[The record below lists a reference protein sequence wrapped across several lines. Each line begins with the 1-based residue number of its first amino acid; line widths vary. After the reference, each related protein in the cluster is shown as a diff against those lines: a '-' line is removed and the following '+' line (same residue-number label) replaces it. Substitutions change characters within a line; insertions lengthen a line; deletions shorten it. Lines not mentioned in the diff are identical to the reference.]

1 MNRNQI
7 ANKLKGQIREFS
19 GKLSKGLPK
28 VVGRFLE
35 EMLYGILC
43 RQSVRVSEIGRALN
57 EQIRLI
63 KTVNRLCRQLG
74 RCGLEKRVT
83 ENLIEQA
90 APHIEKDTLLII
102 DPSDLSKKYA
112 KKMEYLAKVRDGSE
126 KKLSKGYWTVRVV
139 GAELDR
145 VKIIPLYEHLYSQ
158 NAPEFESENTE
169 ILKAVDCVRRRVGDR
184 GIWVM
189 DRGGDRRKL
198 FHPFLQRGMRF
209 MIRLQGDRHLI
220 YRGKKVFGID
230 LATSCRMPYRE
241 RIIREEGSTE
251 KVYSIEVGFRTV
263 RLPGREER
271 LAMVVVKGLGREPL
285 MILANVEVVKSR
297 KSLMFVVLSY
307 FRRWQI
313 EETTPLAWFAKQ
325 AYQVEDIRLRRYDG
339 LQNMI
344 AIVSAAVYFVA
355 VWLGE
360 KLKLGILAHHALQ
373 AAKRIFGVPD
383 FRYYALADGV
393 KAFLAGCE
401 APFRGGKTQPR
412 ADPQLMLPI

>member
-1 MNRNQI
+1 LR
-7 ANKLKGQIREFS
+7 RR
-19 GKLSKGLPK
+19 GLD
-28 VVGRFLE
+28 E
-35 EMLYGILC
+35 
-43 RQSVRVSEIGRALN
+43 
-57 EQIRLI
+57 
-63 KTVNRLCRQLG
+63 
-74 RCGLEKRVT
+74 RVT

-90 APHIEKDTLLII
+90 ASHIKKDTLLII
-102 DPSDLSKKYA
+102 DPSDLTKKYA
-112 KKMEYLAKVRDGSE
+112 KKMQYLARVRDGSE

-158 NAPEFESENTE
+158 DAPDFDSENQE
-169 ILKAVDCVRRRVGDR
+169 ILNAVDCVRRRVGDR

-209 MIRLQGDRHLI
+209 MIRLQGDRHLV
-220 YRGKKVFGID
+220 YRGKKILGVD

-251 KVYSIEVGFRTV
+251 KAYNIEVGFRRV

-285 MILANVEVVKSR
+285 MILTNVEVVKSR
-297 KSLMFVVLSY
+297 KSLMFIVLSY

-313 EETTPLAWFAKQ
+313 EETIRFAKQ
-325 AYQVEDIRLRRYDG
+325 AYDIEDIRLRRYDA

-360 KLKLGILAHHALQ
+360 RLKLGILAHHALQ

-393 KAFLAGCE
+393 KAFLAGSDT
-401 APFRGGKTQPR
+401 PFRGGKTQPR
-412 ADPQLMLPI
+412 ADPQLMFPI

>member
-1 MNRNQI
+1 MNRSQI
-7 ANKLKGQIREFS
+7 ADKLKGQIGQFS
-19 GKLSKGLPK
+19 GKLSEGLPK
-28 VVGRFLE
+28 VAGRFVE

-57 EQIRLI
+57 QRIRLI

-74 RCGLEKRVT
+74 RCGLEERVT
-83 ENLIEQA
+83 ENLMEQA
-90 APHIEKDTLLII
+90 APRIEKDTLLIV

-112 KKMEYLAKVRDGSE
+112 KKMEYV
-126 KKLSKGYWTVRVV
+126 
-139 GAELDR
+139 
-145 VKIIPLYEHLYSQ
+145 
-158 NAPEFESENTE
+158 
-169 ILKAVDCVRRRVGDR
+169 
-184 GIWVM
+184 
-189 DRGGDRRKL
+189 
-198 FHPFLQRGMRF
+198 
-209 MIRLQGDRHLI
+209 
-220 YRGKKVFGID
+220 
-230 LATSCRMPYRE
+230 ATSCSMPYRE
-241 RIIREEGSTE
+241 RIIREEGSRE
-251 KVYSIEVGFRTV
+251 KVYNIQVGFRAL

-271 LAMVVVKGLGREPL
+271 LAMVVVKGLGREPP
-285 MILANVEVVKSR
+285 MILTNVQVVKSR

-313 EETTPLAWFAKQ
+313 EETIRFAKQ
-325 AYQVEDIRLRRYDG
+325 AYDIEDIRLRRYDR

-360 KLKLGILAHHALQ
+360 RLKLGILAHHALQ

-393 KAFLAGCE
+393 EAFLAGSE
-401 APFRGGKTQPR
+401 APFRGGKAQPR